1 MNRTVHEIS
10 RYKDARAALANPY
23 LVPEV
28 PEAPPAA
35 EWKQGASMTWLRA
48 SVPRFSS
55 GETHARR
62 RALVEAE
69 LARLDVAR
77 LRKAAARWPETE
89 DAAPY
94 VVSTLAEALGYREP
108 HAVAEAVGTVSRVYF
123 GGETPEADAAV
134 ARLVDLLSPPWERQG
149 EGIREPVLDGA
160 RVPEGARQL
169 DGPRQPDRARQ
180 SDGPRGPGGNRQPD
194 GAGQPVGPREPDGP
208 RQSDGAW
215 RSDGPRQVDGAQ
227 QADGARQAD
236 GPRRSDGAGQSDGL
250 RESGGD
256 RQPDGPREPDGPRQ
270 SEGPRQVGGAQQP
283 DGPCRTDGAWQTD
296 GPRQADGPR
305 QPDGARQSDGPQ
317 QPDAPQP
324 PDHTELAAA
333 RICLLVQARDATAA
347 LVRHAEAAPVSGPA
361 DAHPIEHLLHE
372 TLRNDPPVR
381 ALRRVAARDTRVAGR
396 DIAVGDLVLLGA
408 TAVGPTD
415 ADEPLA
421 FGAPPRVCP
430 GREHAMALAAGALA
444 HRQSSV
450 TPFARL
456 HRKDVPL
463 LLPNAWDC
471 ASAAAL
477 AGAGFEAVGTTSLGV
492 AAAAGLPDGA
502 GVTADATLDLAR
514 RLGRTQ
520 LLFTVDMEG
529 GFSDDPEE
537 VADLARQLSAAG
549 AAGINLEDG
558 RADGSLTPAHQHA
571 AKIAAV
577 KDAVP
582 ELFVNA
588 RTDTYWLGREQERTE
603 ERLAAYQQAGADG
616 LFVPGLAESDRICD
630 IAARFERPLNILYS
644 PTGPTLD
651 ELAALGVRRVSLGS
665 LLYRRALGEA
675 VATARAVREGRRP
688 TGNTLSYGEV
698 QDL

>member
-1 MNRTVHEIS
+1 MNRTVHEIP
-10 RYKDARAALANPY
+10 RYEDARAALANPD
-23 LVPEV
+23 LVPEMPEV

-35 EWKQGASMTWLRA
+35 EGKEGASMAWLRA
-48 SVPRFSS
+48 AVPRFSS

-77 LRKAAARWPETE
+77 LRKAATRWPEAQ

-94 VVSTLAEALGYREP
+94 VVSTLAEALGYRDP

-123 GGETPEADAAV
+123 GGEDPEADAAV
-134 ARLVDLLSPPWERQG
+134 AHLVELLSPPG
-149 EGIREPVLDGA
+149 ELVDESL
-160 RVPEGARQL
+160 
-169 DGPRQPDRARQ
+169 RQP
-180 SDGPRGPGGNRQPD
+180 G
-194 GAGQPVGPREPDGP
+194 
-208 RQSDGAW
+208 
-215 RSDGPRQVDGAQ
+215 
-227 QADGARQAD
+227 
-236 GPRRSDGAGQSDGL
+236 
-250 RESGGD
+250 
-256 RQPDGPREPDGPRQ
+256 PDGPREPDGARQ
-270 SEGPRQVGGAQQP
+270 LCGPRQAGGA
-283 DGPCRTDGAWQTD
+283 RRSDGARQTD
-296 GPRQADGPR
+296 GPRQPDVVGRPDGPR
-305 QPDGARQSDGPQ
+305 ESDGAQPWDGPRRPDGPRHPNR
-317 QPDAPQP
+317 
-324 PDHTELAAA
+324 TELAAA

-347 LVRHAEAAPVSGPA
+347 LVRHAAAPADITPATGDAASA
-361 DAHPIEHLLHE
+361 DARPIEQLLHE

-381 ALRRVAARDTRVAGR
+381 VLRRVAARDTRVAGR
-396 DIAVGDLVLLGA
+396 DVAAGELVLLDA
-408 TAVGPTD
+408 TAAGPTD

-444 HRQSSV
+444 HRQTSV

-456 HRKDVPL
+456 HRKDAPL

-477 AGAGFEAVGTTSLGV
+477 AKAGFEAVGTTSLGV

-514 RLGRTQ
+514 RLGRTP

-529 GFSDDPEE
+529 GFSEDPEE

-558 RADGSLTPAHQHA
+558 RVDGSLSLIDQHA

-577 KDAVP
+577 KAAVP

-588 RTDTYWLGREQERTE
+588 RTDTYWLGRDRAATE
-603 ERLAAYQQAGADG
+603 ERLSAYQQAGADG
-616 LFVPGLAESDRICD
+616 LFVPGLAEPDRIRD
-630 IAARFERPLNILYS
+630 IATRFELPLNILYS

-688 TGNTLSYGEV
+688 TGDTLSYGEV